1 MNSIKTI
8 SFVHVF
14 SEKQDEQPLQ
24 DQVLYWL
31 SRTLICSRRKSG
43 MVDLVKN
50 SATRLYTEDLLLG

>member
-14 SEKQDEQPLQ
+14 SKKQDEQPPQ
-24 DQVLYWL
+24 GQVLYWL

-43 MVDLVKN
+43 MVDLVKS
-50 SATRLYTEDLLLG
+50 SAR

>member
-14 SEKQDEQPLQ
+14 SERQDEQPLQ

-31 SRTLICSRRKSG
+31 SRTPICSQQKSG
-43 MVDLVKN
+43 MVDLVKS
-50 SATRLYTEDLLLG
+50 SAT

>member
-14 SEKQDEQPLQ
+14 SVKLDELPLQ

-43 MVDLVKN
+43 KVDPVK
-50 SATRLYTEDLLLG
+50 SLAT

>member
-24 DQVLYWL
+24 GQVLYWL

-43 MVDLVKN
+43 MVDLVKS
-50 SATRLYTEDLLLG
+50 SAR